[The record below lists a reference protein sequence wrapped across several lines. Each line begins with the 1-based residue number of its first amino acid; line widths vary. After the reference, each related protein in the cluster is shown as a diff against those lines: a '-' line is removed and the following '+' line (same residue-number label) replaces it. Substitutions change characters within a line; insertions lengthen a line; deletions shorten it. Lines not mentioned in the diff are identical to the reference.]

1 MDNVWSR
8 SQKSPRQTL
17 TLERI
22 VAEAVAL
29 LDEEGVGRLTM
40 RRLAERL
47 DTGSTTLYWHV
58 KTKDDVLDLAMDEV
72 FREVRLDDLAG
83 PAGGVSVLGGD
94 GADSAAPSDGG
105 GVGRGAPGGGG
116 VGRAA
121 PGGGGVG
128 GAPSERGMAGGV
140 PRGGAAG
147 EAALSGGG
155 RGGTAGASGAGGAG
169 AGAANEA
176 MGADAPAVSGRDGG
190 AGVVRGGGGDAG
202 AAAVRGGGGDVGA
215 GAVSR
220 PGDWRGPVRGLMR
233 RWRAALLRHPWSA
246 TLLDRPLMGP
256 NALRRTEFLYETLTA
271 AGFAAPKTAAFSLS
285 NYVMGSVIMQV
296 TWERSG
302 GTDTGAFLR
311 ERADRYPALA
321 EHGLEHD
328 WDATFDEGLGY
339 LLEGM
344 AASRA

>member
-1 MDNVWSR
+1 MWSR
-8 SQKSPRQTL
+8 NQKSPRQTL

-58 KTKDDVLDLAMDEV
+58 KTKDDVLDLALDEV
-72 FREVRLDDLAG
+72 FREVRMDDLAELAG
-83 PAGGVSVLGGD
+83 LPDEASGQGGEAGGTVVGDAVVGDAVIGG
-94 GADSAAPSDGG
+94 A
-105 GVGRGAPGGGG
+105 V
-116 VGRAA
+116 
-121 PGGGGVG
+121 VG
-128 GAPSERGMAGGV
+128 GAV
-140 PRGGAAG
+140 
-147 EAALSGGG
+147 
-155 RGGTAGASGAGGAG
+155 AGGAVAEG
-169 AGAANEA
+169 IVAG
-176 MGADAPAVSGRDGG
+176 
-190 AGVVRGGGGDAG
+190 GGGGD
-202 AAAVRGGGGDVGA
+202 
-215 GAVSR
+215 
-220 PGDWRGPVRGLMR
+220 WRAPVRGLMR

-271 AGFAAPKTAAFSLS
+271 AGFAVPKTAAYSLS

-302 GTDTGAFLR
+302 DSDTGAFLR

-344 AASRA
+344 ARSRA